1 MPDKKDK
8 VKKTVLKKTAF
19 EPNQKMFAL
28 EIALLDKLQNEIF
41 EAIAQKPKA
50 MDYDEVRLF
59 VDNVF
64 MTLNKSSQLAKDVK
78 NLLLKKDFKETIT
91 ETYNP
96 PA

>member
-8 VKKTVLKKTAF
+8 VKKTVVKKTSF

-41 EAIAQKPKA
+41 EAIAQKPNA

-78 NLLLKKDFKETIT
+78 NLLLKKDFKESIT